1 MGSYSEV
8 LNGDLLSMSHVQ
20 VILREAHLFG
30 IKLASEE
37 NVILLAVRYVSQL
50 MQQARIFSQLNNSSP
65 AETR

>member
-8 LNGDLLSMSHVQ
+8 LNGDLLSMSQVQ

-50 MQQARIFSQLNNSSP
+50 MQQACIFSQLNNSSP

>member
-1 MGSYSEV
+1 
-8 LNGDLLSMSHVQ
+8 MSQVQ
-20 VILREAHLFG
+20 VILRKANLFG

-50 MQQARIFSQLNNSSP
+50 MQQACIFSQLNNSSP